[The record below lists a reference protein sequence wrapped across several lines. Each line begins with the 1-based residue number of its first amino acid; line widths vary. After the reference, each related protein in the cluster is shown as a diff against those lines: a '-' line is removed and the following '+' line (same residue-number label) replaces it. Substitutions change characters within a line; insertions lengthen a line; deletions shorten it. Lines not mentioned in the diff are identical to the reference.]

1 MKSASSAL
9 LAILCALAPAIA
21 AKSGPLPYDLAVEVV
36 YAQPPGSEILR
47 EELEWEVVKLLDE
60 SSCFRTVDRYSA
72 AMDSAELLLT
82 MSIGDL
88 VIEQDYDISLA
99 QRDSPRSSPEVK
111 RRMASRVLAD
121 VELRIALPSGEA
133 AIRTKR
139 FRKNLSYSPRVDEDP
154 RYEVRTM
161 LIDRLSR
168 AARAFLCDNRKLRRE
183 VEHAMAEKPLE
194 D

>member
-1 MKSASSAL
+1 MRSASSAL
-9 LAILCALAPAIA
+9 LAILCTFVPAIA

-36 YAQPPGSEILR
+36 YAQPPGAEILR
-47 EELEWEVVKLLDE
+47 EELEWEVVKLIDE
-60 SSCFRTVDRYSA
+60 SSCFRTVDRYSTSL
-72 AMDSAELLLT
+72 DSAELLLT
-82 MSIGDL
+82 MSIGEL
-88 VIEQDYDISLA
+88 VTEQDYDISLG

-121 VELRIALPSGEA
+121 VELHIALAAKEA
-133 AIRTKR
+133 PIRTKR

-154 RYEVRTM
+154 RYEVRLM

-168 AARAFLCDNRKLRRE
+168 AARDFLCDNRKVRRE
-183 VEHAMAEKPLE
+183 IERAIAERPLE